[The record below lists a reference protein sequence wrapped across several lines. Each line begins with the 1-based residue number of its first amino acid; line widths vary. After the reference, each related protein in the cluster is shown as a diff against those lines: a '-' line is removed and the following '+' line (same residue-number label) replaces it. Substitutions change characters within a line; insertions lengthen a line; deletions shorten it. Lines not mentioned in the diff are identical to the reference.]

1 MSKSLK
7 IKKLNVSYGE
17 KIVLDGVEIEINPGE
32 FTVLLGLNGA
42 GKTTLLKSIANL
54 NQINNGEIKY
64 GDIDLLKLSDKE
76 RGKLISYIPQ
86 HIHTNQNYSVEDIIL
101 MGITPYLGMFE
112 MPNKNHYKLVDDIL
126 NELNISHLK
135 NKFIGELSGGER
147 RLVYLGRIL
156 IQKCS
161 ILLLDEPNTFLD
173 YVKQHDFFSFI
184 KSLIKE
190 KNLVTLVTLHDI
202 NLALR
207 YGDRI
212 IVLSNNKIIDSIDC
226 SEKDYAK
233 KFTRIMEDIYE
244 RKLEIVY
251 TEVGPFIIC

>member
-1 MSKSLK
+1 MNKSLR
-7 IKKLNVSYGE
+7 IRNLNVSYGE
-17 KIVLDGVEIEINPGE
+17 KIILNGVDIEINPGE

-42 GKTTLLKSIANL
+42 GKTTLLKSIASL
-54 NQINNGEIKY
+54 NKIDYGEIKY
-64 GDIDLLKLSDKE
+64 GETDLISLSDKE

-86 HIHTNQNYSVEDIIL
+86 HIYTNQNYSVEDIIL
-101 MGITPYLGMFE
+101 MGITPYLGVFE
-112 MPNKNHYKLVDDIL
+112 MPNKDHYRFVDEIL

-173 YVKQHDFFSFI
+173 YVKQHDFFNFI
-184 KSLIKE
+184 KRLIIR

-212 IVLSNNKIIDSIDC
+212 VVLSDSKIVDSIDC
-226 SEKDYAK
+226 REKDYEK
-233 KFTRIMEDIYE
+233 KFIRIMEDIYE
-244 RKLEIVY
+244 RKLEIAY

>member
-1 MSKSLK
+1 
-7 IKKLNVSYGE
+7 
-17 KIVLDGVEIEINPGE
+17 
-32 FTVLLGLNGA
+32 
-42 GKTTLLKSIANL
+42 
-54 NQINNGEIKY
+54 
-64 GDIDLLKLSDKE
+64 
-76 RGKLISYIPQ
+76 
-86 HIHTNQNYSVEDIIL
+86 
-101 MGITPYLGMFE
+101 
-112 MPNKNHYKLVDDIL
+112 MPNKDHYRFVDEIL

-147 RLVYLGRIL
+147 KLVYLGRIL

-173 YVKQHDFFSFI
+173 YVKQHDFFNFI
-184 KSLIKE
+184 KRLIIR

-212 IVLSNNKIIDSIDC
+212 VVLSDSKIVDSIDC
-226 SEKDYAK
+226 REKDYEK
-233 KFTRIMEDIYE
+233 KFIRIMEDIYE
-244 RKLEIVY
+244 RKLEIAY

>member
-1 MSKSLK
+1 MNKSLE
-7 IKKLNVSYGE
+7 IRNLNVSYGE
-17 KIVLDGVEIEINPGE
+17 KIVLNGVNIKINPGE

-42 GKTTLLKSIANL
+42 GKTTLLRSIASL
-54 NQINNGEIKY
+54 NPIDSGEIKY
-64 GDIDLLKLSDKE
+64 GDIDLISLSDKE

-101 MGITPYLGMFE
+101 MGITPYLGVFE
-112 MPNKNHYKLVDDIL
+112 MPNKDHYKLVEGIL
-126 NELNISHLK
+126 SELNILHLK

-173 YVKQHDFFSFI
+173 YVKQHDFFKFI
-184 KSLIKE
+184 KSLIKR
-190 KNLVTLVTLHDI
+190 KNLTTLVTLHDI

-212 IVLSNNKIIDSIDC
+212 IILSDNKIVDSIDC
-226 SEKDYAK
+226 NEENYEKR
-233 KFTRIMEDIYE
+233 FVRIMEDIYG
-244 RKLEIVY
+244 RKLEIIY
-251 TEVGPFIIC
+251 TELGPFIIC

>member
-1 MSKSLK
+1 MNKSLE
-7 IKKLNVSYGE
+7 IRNLIVSYGE
-17 KIVLDGVEIEINPGE
+17 KTVLDDINIKINPGE
-32 FTVLLGLNGA
+32 VTVLLGLNGA
-42 GKTTLLKSIANL
+42 GKTTLLRSIANL
-54 NQINNGEIKY
+54 NHIDNGDILY

-112 MPNKNHYKLVDDIL
+112 MPNEDHYRLVGDIL
-126 NELNISHLK
+126 NELNIIHLK

-173 YVKQHDFFSFI
+173 YVKQHDFFRFM
-184 KSLIKE
+184 KDLIRK
-190 KNLVTLVTLHDI
+190 KNLTTLITLHDI

-212 IVLSNNKIIDSIDC
+212 IILNNNKIVDSIDC
-226 SEKDYAK
+226 NEENYEKR
-233 KFTRIMEDIYE
+233 FIRIMEDIYE
-244 RKLEIVY
+244 RKLEVLY
-251 TEVGPFIIC
+251 TEVGPFIVC